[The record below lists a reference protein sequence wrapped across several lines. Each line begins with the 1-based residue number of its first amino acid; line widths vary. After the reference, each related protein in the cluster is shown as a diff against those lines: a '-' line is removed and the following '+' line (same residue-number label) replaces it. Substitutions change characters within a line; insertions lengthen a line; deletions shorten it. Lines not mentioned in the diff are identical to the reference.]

1 MSCSRIAQFIIYIH
15 TSLANLRGN
24 CAVSYLFKKW
34 MAYIFSL
41 FTPSCNSYLLGGY
54 IYCRYTFV
62 ENFTAFSI
70 DITQEI
76 FEGSYIAI
84 AWL

>member
-41 FTPSCNSYLLGGY
+41 FTPSCNSLASTLLL
-54 IYCRYTFV
+54 
-62 ENFTAFSI
+62 
-70 DITQEI
+70 
-76 FEGSYIAI
+76 AI
-84 AWL
+84 ATF